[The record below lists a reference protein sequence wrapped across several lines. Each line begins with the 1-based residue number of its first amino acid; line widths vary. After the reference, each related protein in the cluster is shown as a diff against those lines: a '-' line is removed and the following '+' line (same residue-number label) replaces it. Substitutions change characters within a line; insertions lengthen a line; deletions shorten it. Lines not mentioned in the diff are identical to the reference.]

1 MFLAGI
7 QGGKREAGCPPAQA
21 WRNED
26 TKFGFDFYTEEI
38 KMAISPLAGKPADQS
53 LLINVPRLVTAYYTG
68 QPDPSI
74 PAQRVVFGT
83 SGHRGSALDN
93 AFNEAHILAITQAI
107 CLYRKQQ
114 SIDGPLY
121 IGIDTHALSEPAF
134 ASALEVLAA
143 NGVDVMVDANNGYTP
158 TPVISHAI
166 LNYNRGRERGLA
178 DGIVITPSHNPPR
191 YGGFKY
197 NPPHGGPADTEVT
210 EWIEQQANAFI
221 ADSLR
226 GVARVPFERARS
238 ASTVHPYQYLDAYVN
253 DLPSVIDLE
262 VIRESK
268 VRLGVDPLGGASVA
282 YWDAIGER
290 HGLNLEVVNHV
301 IDPTFRFMTVDWD
314 GQIRMDPSSVYAMA
328 RMVGLKER
336 FDVAFASDTDAD
348 RHGIVSRSHGL
359 LDPNHYLSVAISYLF
374 ANRPQWSQAVAVG
387 KTVVSSS
394 MIDRV
399 VKRLGRRLV
408 EVPVGFKWF
417 VEGLID
423 GSLGFGGEE
432 SSGATFLRRDGTVWT
447 TDKDGLV
454 PNLLAAEITA
464 RTGKDPGEHYQQLTA
479 EFGTSYYTRID
490 APATPEQKT
499 RLEKLSPEAVVTE
512 RLAGEPIRAKLT
524 CAPGDGAP
532 IGGLKVVSDNGW
544 FAARPSGT
552 ENIYKIYAESFKDQ
566 GHLDAIVE
574 EAQEIVSGALKSFD
588 SMKVVGQ

>member
-1 MFLAGI
+1 
-7 QGGKREAGCPPAQA
+7 
-21 WRNED
+21 
-26 TKFGFDFYTEEI
+26 
-38 KMAISPLAGKPADQS
+38 MAISPLAGKPADPS

-68 QPDPSI
+68 RPDPSV

-166 LNYNRGRERGLA
+166 LTYNRGRKTGLA

-191 YGGFKY
+191 FGGFKY
-197 NPPHGGPADTEVT
+197 DPPHGGPADTHVT
-210 EWIEQQANAFI
+210 EWIERQANAFI
-221 ADSLR
+221 ADGLR
-226 GVARVPFERARS
+226 GVERVPFERARN
-238 ASTVHPYQYLDAYVN
+238 ASTVHPHQYLDSYVR
-253 DLPSVIDLE
+253 DLPSVVDLQA
-262 VIRESK
+262 IRASK
-268 VRLGVDPLGGASVA
+268 VRIGVDPLGGASVA
-282 YWDAIGER
+282 YWDAIGNRYE
-290 HGLNLEVVNHV
+290 LNLEVVNHI

-399 VKRLGRRLV
+399 VNKLGRRLF

-423 GSLGFGGEE
+423 GSIGFCGEE

-479 EFGTSYYTRID
+479 EFSTSYYMRID
-490 APATPEQKT
+490 APATLEQKA
-499 RLEKLSPEAVVTE
+499 RLEKLSPDAVAVST
-512 RLAGEPIRAKLT
+512 LAGEPITAKLT
-524 CAPGDGAP
+524 KAPGNDAP
-532 IGGLKVVSDNGW
+532 IGGLKVVAASGW

-552 ENIYKIYAESFKDQ
+552 ESIYKIYAESFKDQ
-566 GHLDAIVE
+566 AHLDAIVS
-574 EAQEIVSGALKSFD
+574 EAQEIVNDALKSFD
-588 SMKVVGQ
+588 SAHQQREAR